1 MLRVARLLLSENS
14 GGSTGTFSMT
24 PFDQSFVSK
33 LEKSDIANSLAT
45 SPWPWP
51 WVPWSLGPSVEAK
64 IGGASGAAVH
74 FFSAN
79 FSLDF
84 NALSTSSNKSS
95 NAWCQSRCLVKL
107 EVRTKSRM
115 PGCLEGKRELQKQ
128 WSWIQCFYM
137 FPYQQFDAFKA
148 VFNPFVVRFIAYV
161 TKGRQMDE
169 GPATSFQSGFSI
181 PSLEGA
187 GSQTGTYELL
197 YGCLWSPCHLLFIL
211 FYKGNYVFLQSCLQ
225 AKTTYFSPC

>member
-51 WVPWSLGPSVEAK
+51 WVPWSWPSVEE
-64 IGGASGAAVH
+64 IGGAAVH

-128 WSWIQCFYM
+128 WNWIQCFYM
-137 FPYQQFDAFKA
+137 FPYQQFDAFKV
-148 VFNPFVVRFIAYV
+148 VFNPLVVRLY
-161 TKGRQMDE
+161 E
-169 GPATSFQSGFSI
+169 GQ
-181 PSLEGA
+181 L
-187 GSQTGTYELL
+187 
-197 YGCLWSPCHLLFIL
+197 LLFM
-211 FYKGNYVFLQSCLQ
+211 
-225 AKTTYFSPC
+225 